1 MYYEGTRDFY
11 TNAFLGL
18 VFMDEATLLKKAK
31 DVLMPKYLPVYE
43 KVILY
48 CKQYLLF
55 FFLHLY
61 LLNLYLYLIFLFI
74 YE

>member
-55 FFLHLY
+55 FFTFISFEFVF
-61 LLNLYLYLIFLFI
+61 IFNFFFI

>member
-48 CKQYLLF
+48 CKRYLL
-55 FFLHLY
+55 Y
-61 LLNLYLYLIFLFI
+61 QNLNLYCIPKPRFI
-74 YE
+74 PHTKA

>member
-18 VFMDEATLLKKAK
+18 VFMDESTLLKKAK

-48 CKQYLLF
+48 CKQYIL

-61 LLNLYLYLIFLFI
+61 LLNLYLY
-74 YE
+74 